1 MDPYKLSAFTTFGQ
15 FNNFY
20 PHPQLRGVFVP
31 IPTQIKY
38 HEPYSEDQA
47 DQGKGGSIVGRDDLG
62 GGYSYDPSGEQSVN
76 PAGTNARAIGNRN
89 RRRRGEPISLSDI
102 RLQK

>member
-20 PHPQLRGVFVP
+20 PHPQLRGVFIP
-31 IPTQIKY
+31 IPTQITY
-38 HEPYSEDQA
+38 HEPYSESQEI
-47 DQGKGGSIVGRDDLG
+47 QGKGGSIVGRN
-62 GGYSYDPSGEQSVN
+62 YDTADNSNPSGQQSVN
-76 PAGTNARAIGNRN
+76 PSGTNTKAIGLRN

>member
-15 FNNFY
+15 FNNFQ
-20 PHPQLRGVFVP
+20 PHPQLRGVFIP

-47 DQGKGGSIVGRDDLG
+47 IQGQSIVGRSYDG
-62 GGYSYDPSGEQSVN
+62 RGESYDPTGEQSVN
-76 PAGTNARAIGNRN
+76 PVGTNVKAIGNRN